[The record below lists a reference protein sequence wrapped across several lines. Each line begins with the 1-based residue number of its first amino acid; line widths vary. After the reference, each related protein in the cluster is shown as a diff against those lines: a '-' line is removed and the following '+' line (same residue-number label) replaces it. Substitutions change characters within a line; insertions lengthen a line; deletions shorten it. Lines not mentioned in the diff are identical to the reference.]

1 METKEAIM
9 KLVLTA
15 TAALMCGSILA
26 RPPSFEEFSGKIRQ
40 SHPRLF
46 LTQETL
52 PDFRERANTICKP
65 LLDDMKK
72 RIDALPADS
81 KLEYKS
87 DVAEMV
93 DGRLVFKRLIGDQ
106 NAVIYA
112 VKTTGGT
119 EALESA
125 ILYLATGD
133 RIYLDRAKQFLK
145 MLTEFTAVS
154 DRSKILPEWYN
165 NTRLSG
171 LIAYDWLY
179 NDLQESTRILIR
191 KAITE
196 FGFQTSYDETD
207 QFIDRVNNWN
217 SICNGGL
224 ILGAIA
230 LYGDDESMNQE
241 CINILERSVAANR
254 FALAEY
260 GPDGNYPEG
269 YGYWCYG
276 NNLQVALIAAL
287 EKAFGTDNGLSDIQG
302 FKESAEYMLHMVGV
316 NGKVFNYSDNSE
328 YEQPLL
334 PIWWFA
340 RKMNDP
346 SLLYNEIR
354 MLNNGKYVTEKFLPM
369 LLSYATTV
377 DTDKITAP
385 TRTFWHG
392 EGATPVVLIHKD
404 WTLGETDR
412 FLGIKAG
419 KARTGHGHMDA
430 GSFVYDALGCR
441 WAMDLGSQ
449 SYTQVEEAGVNLWS
463 MVQNSERWTKVL
475 RIRSDYHNTLT
486 MDLSPFQVD
495 NMCNILETYNS
506 DTEQGAKVDLSGT
519 LGNNYVQSATRT
531 IKLVDSKDL
540 VIHDEVTTA
549 VYGSLRW
556 AMVTPAVPTK
566 ISDTCFKLE
575 QNGKTMYMI
584 VEANPEVTLNTW
596 STDPLYEWDSPNT
609 GTIIVGFDVS
619 VSAGTDVTFNVT
631 LTETP
636 PSGNQF

>member
-1 METKEAIM
+1 MVQSKKASNLYRTLISIACAGM
-9 KLVLTA
+9 LLCG
-15 TAALMCGSILA
+15 CGSGSENSDPGTPDPDPGTGDNYTPTFDYSKLTD
-26 RPPSFEEFSGKIRQ
+26 
-40 SHPRLF
+40 HPRLLMTESDF
-46 LTQETL
+46 EELKKTIEISPDLKKIHDYVIAQSDLHLTEEAIPYQMVGKRLTTSLAQKHIMNLAYAYRMTGDSRYLNKAEEDL
-52 PDFRERANTICKP
+52 IAICSFP
-65 LLDDMKK
+65 SWNPSHYL
-72 RIDALPADS
+72 
-81 KLEYKS
+81 
-87 DVAEMV
+87 DVAE
-93 DGRLVFKRLIGDQ
+93 LVL
-106 NAVIYA
+106 
-112 VKTTGGT
+112 
-119 EALESA
+119 SA
-125 ILYLATGD
+125 SFG
-133 RIYLDRAKQFLK
+133 
-145 MLTEFTAVS
+145 
-154 DRSKILPEWYN
+154 
-165 NTRLSG
+165 
-171 LIAYDWLY
+171 YDWLY

-636 PSGNQF
+636 PSN

>member
-1 METKEAIM
+1 MAQPKKTSNLYRTFISIACAGM
-9 KLVLTA
+9 LLCG
-15 TAALMCGSILA
+15 CGSGSENSDPGTPDPDPGTGDNYTPTFDYSKLTD
-26 RPPSFEEFSGKIRQ
+26 
-40 SHPRLF
+40 HPRLLMTESDF
-46 LTQETL
+46 EELKKTIEISPDLKKIHDYVIAQSDLHLTEEASPYQMVGKRLTTSLAQKHIMNLAYAYRMTGDSRYLNKAEEDL
-52 PDFRERANTICKP
+52 IAICSFP
-65 LLDDMKK
+65 SWNPSHYL
-72 RIDALPADS
+72 
-81 KLEYKS
+81 
-87 DVAEMV
+87 DVAE
-93 DGRLVFKRLIGDQ
+93 LVL
-106 NAVIYA
+106 
-112 VKTTGGT
+112 
-119 EALESA
+119 SA
-125 ILYLATGD
+125 SFG
-133 RIYLDRAKQFLK
+133 
-145 MLTEFTAVS
+145 
-154 DRSKILPEWYN
+154 
-165 NTRLSG
+165 
-171 LIAYDWLY
+171 YDWLY

-584 VEANPEVTLNTW
+584 VESNPEVTLNTW
-596 STDPLYEWDSPNT
+596 STDPLYKWDSPNT

>member
-1 METKEAIM
+1 
-9 KLVLTA
+9 
-15 TAALMCGSILA
+15 
-26 RPPSFEEFSGKIRQ
+26 
-40 SHPRLF
+40 
-46 LTQETL
+46 
-52 PDFRERANTICKP
+52 
-65 LLDDMKK
+65 
-72 RIDALPADS
+72 
-81 KLEYKS
+81 
-87 DVAEMV
+87 
-93 DGRLVFKRLIGDQ
+93 
-106 NAVIYA
+106 
-112 VKTTGGT
+112 
-119 EALESA
+119 
-125 ILYLATGD
+125 
-133 RIYLDRAKQFLK
+133 
-145 MLTEFTAVS
+145 
-154 DRSKILPEWYN
+154 
-165 NTRLSG
+165 
-171 LIAYDWLY
+171 
-179 NDLQESTRILIR
+179 
-191 KAITE
+191 
-196 FGFQTSYDETD
+196 
-207 QFIDRVNNWN
+207 
-217 SICNGGL
+217 
-224 ILGAIA
+224 
-230 LYGDDESMNQE
+230 
-241 CINILERSVAANR
+241 
-254 FALAEY
+254 
-260 GPDGNYPEG
+260 
-269 YGYWCYG
+269 
-276 NNLQVALIAAL
+276 
-287 EKAFGTDNGLSDIQG
+287 
-302 FKESAEYMLHMVGV
+302 
-316 NGKVFNYSDNSE
+316 
-328 YEQPLL
+328 
-334 PIWWFA
+334 
-340 RKMNDP
+340 
-346 SLLYNEIR
+346 

-506 DTEQGAKVDLSGT
+506 NTEQGAKVDLSGT

>member
-1 METKEAIM
+1 MAQPKKTSNLYRTLISIACAGM
-9 KLVLTA
+9 LLCG
-15 TAALMCGSILA
+15 CGSGSENSDPGTPDPDPGTGDNYTPTFDYSKLTD
-26 RPPSFEEFSGKIRQ
+26 
-40 SHPRLF
+40 HPRLLMTESDF
-46 LTQETL
+46 EALKKTIEISPDLKKIHDYVIAQSDLHLTEEAIPYQMVGKRLTTSLAQKHIINLAYAYRMTGDSRYLNKAEEDL
-52 PDFRERANTICKP
+52 IAICSFP
-65 LLDDMKK
+65 SWNPSHYL
-72 RIDALPADS
+72 
-81 KLEYKS
+81 
-87 DVAEMV
+87 DVAE
-93 DGRLVFKRLIGDQ
+93 LVL
-106 NAVIYA
+106 
-112 VKTTGGT
+112 
-119 EALESA
+119 SA
-125 ILYLATGD
+125 SFG
-133 RIYLDRAKQFLK
+133 
-145 MLTEFTAVS
+145 
-154 DRSKILPEWYN
+154 
-165 NTRLSG
+165 
-171 LIAYDWLY
+171 YDWLY

-566 ISDTCFKLE
+566 INDTCFKLE